1 MFKIL
6 LVSNLSRLFF
16 SSLTALIQLI
26 GTVTIAFKL
35 INDPS
40 TALLAW
46 TTTPWT
52 LPTNLAL
59 CVHPE
64 FTYIKIHDKERDTNF
79 ILCDKLLSTLYKDAA
94 KAKKEKKYE
103 VLETYKGKDLVGI
116 KYEPLFDYFK
126 EKVSYIVDPSSSDVA
141 DLVSTS
147 LRNSTPIEHSR
158 SSPTLMLPTLPV
170 PVSFTKLPLLVTTI
184 TVSLFEKV
192 SLERKRCLLALSTR
206 KVSTPMR
213 FLISLVNT
221 SR

>member
-1 MFKIL
+1 M
-6 LVSNLSRLFF
+6 SNLSRLFF

>member
-1 MFKIL
+1 
-6 LVSNLSRLFF
+6 VSNLSRLFF